1 MIPPVVADAI
11 TYASALSLLGC
22 GITIIYMCT
31 RTFNFA
37 HASMC
42 TWGFYIA
49 YTGVALAGGSPYVY
63 YPLAFLFGA
72 FLGAVCYFTINRP
85 LLKRKVSEITLMMST
100 LGYDLVLFSFI
111 QMYCDYLT
119 LTYKIPSRLVVFSAY
134 DFSIAGT
141 RAATFISFVLAISSI
156 ATIHFFL
163 TRTKF
168 GVALRATV
176 ENPDLAAVVGIDP
189 DKVYLVSWLMGGGLA
204 SLGGAV
210 LAMTMTGTPVM
221 GMEAIVSMFAAS
233 ILGGLYSAYGGA
245 LGGFVVGITE
255 YLGSYLLACWLGPWV
270 LVYRIVIPLIIMAA
284 VLLVFPRGLAGI
296 PWAKLLGLAR
306 RGAGSSGAE
315 EGGGI

>member
-49 YTGVALAGGSPYVY
+49 YTCVALVGGSPYLY
-63 YPLAFLFGA
+63 YPLSFLLGA

-85 LLKRKVSEITLMMST
+85 LLRRKVSEITLMMST
-100 LGYDLVLFSFI
+100 LGYDLLLLSFI
-111 QMYCDYLT
+111 LMYCDYLT
-119 LTYKIPSRLVVFSAY
+119 LTYKIASRFVVFSAY
-134 DFSIAGT
+134 DVEIAGT
-141 RAATFISFVLAISSI
+141 KAATIVSLVLAVASI
-156 ATIHFFL
+156 TAIHFFL
-163 TRTKF
+163 TKTKF

-189 DKVYLVSWLMGGGLA
+189 DKVYLASWLIGGGLA

-221 GMEAIVSMFAAS
+221 GMEAIVAMFAAS

-255 YLGSYLLACWLGPWV
+255 YLGSYLLAGWLGPWV
-270 LVYRIVIPLIIMAA
+270 LTYRIVIPLIIMVIA
-284 VLLVFPRGLAGI
+284 LFFFPRGLAGI
-296 PWAKLLGLAR
+296 PWSKLLGLAKR
-306 RGAGSSGAE
+306 SSGSGG
-315 EGGGI
+315 EGR

>member
-1 MIPPVVADAI
+1 VVADAI

-49 YTGVALAGGSPYVY
+49 YTCVALVGGSPYLY
-63 YPLAFLFGA
+63 YPLSFLLGA

-85 LLKRKVSEITLMMST
+85 LLRRKVSEITLMMST
-100 LGYDLVLFSFI
+100 LGYDLLLLSFI
-111 QMYCDYLT
+111 LMYCDYLT
-119 LTYKIPSRLVVFSAY
+119 LTYKIASRFVVFSAY
-134 DFSIAGT
+134 DVEIAGT
-141 RAATFISFVLAISSI
+141 KAATIVSLVLAVASI
-156 ATIHFFL
+156 TAIHFFL
-163 TRTKF
+163 TKTKF

-189 DKVYLVSWLMGGGLA
+189 DKVYLASWLIGGGLA

-221 GMEAIVSMFAAS
+221 GMEAIVAMFAAS

-255 YLGSYLLACWLGPWV
+255 YLGSYLLAGWLGPWV
-270 LVYRIVIPLIIMAA
+270 LTYRIVIPLIIMVIA
-284 VLLVFPRGLAGI
+284 LFFFPRGLAGI
-296 PWAKLLGLAR
+296 PWSKLLGLAKR
-306 RGAGSSGAE
+306 SSGSGG
-315 EGGGI
+315 EGR

>member
-1 MIPPVVADAI
+1 MIPPIVADAI

-49 YTGVALAGGSPYVY
+49 YACVELVGGSPYIY
-63 YPLAFLFGA
+63 YPLSFFLGA
-72 FLGAVCYFTINRP
+72 LLGAVCYFTINRP
-85 LLKRKVSEITLMMST
+85 LLKMKVSEITLMMST
-100 LGYDLVLFSFI
+100 LGYDLVLFSIILMF
-111 QMYCDYLT
+111 CDYLT
-119 LTYKIPSRLVVFSAY
+119 LNYKLSPRMVVFSTY
-134 DFSIAGT
+134 DFKVAGV
-141 RAATFISFVLAISSI
+141 RAATYISLVLAIASI
-156 ATIHFFL
+156 TAIHIFL
-163 TRTKF
+163 TKTKF

-189 DKVYLVSWLMGGGLA
+189 DKVYLVSWLIGGGLA

-221 GMEAIVSMFAAS
+221 GMEAIVAMFAAS

-255 YLGSYLLACWLGPWV
+255 YLGVYLLAGWLGPWV
-270 LVYRIVIPLIIMAA
+270 LTYRIVIPLIIMVIA
-284 VLLVFPRGLAGI
+284 LLFFPRGLAGI
-296 PWAKLLGLAR
+296 PWGRLLGLAKR
-306 RGAGSSGAE
+306 SSGS
-315 EGGGI
+315 GGGRR